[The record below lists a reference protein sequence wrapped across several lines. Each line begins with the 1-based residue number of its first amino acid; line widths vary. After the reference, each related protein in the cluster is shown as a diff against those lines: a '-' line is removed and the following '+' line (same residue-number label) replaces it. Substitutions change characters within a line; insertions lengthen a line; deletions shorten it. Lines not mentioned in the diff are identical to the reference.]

1 MGQLLAQIKK
11 IVSQTFYM
19 LESKVVLEGWAV
31 IHSKSPHLITMNIVV
46 AKLQYFIS
54 VKNIC

>member
-31 IHSKSPHLITMNIVV
+31 IAQPSRTTLG
-46 AKLQYFIS
+46 
-54 VKNIC
+54 